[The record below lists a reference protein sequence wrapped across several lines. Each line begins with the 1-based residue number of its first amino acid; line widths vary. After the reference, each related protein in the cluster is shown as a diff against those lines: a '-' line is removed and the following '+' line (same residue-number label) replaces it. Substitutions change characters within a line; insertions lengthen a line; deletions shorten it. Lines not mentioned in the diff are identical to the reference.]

1 MTLWYEPA
9 KTSEWLRRVI
19 SFSNLLILC
28 TATILIISELRFDW
42 CELMIGRYLAS
53 LNASRPETG
62 AVWKAGEQSSRAH
75 TFLKNII
82 EERQNSA
89 RYAQEATS
97 FAELASGILPGQ
109 WANIDKEHFKRLYL
123 AIPSAAA
130 SELIPPAELI
140 WLLGGGAV
148 TRIFCEGKPYGL
160 EIFFL
165 NSANRALDQITL
177 NRTKMEKIE
186 RNEAIFKGS
195 LEQIPEFQGR
205 IYPSEL
211 FFKALLE
218 LPQDI
223 IPDLITTPQKLI
235 SQQGTLTRAGIWSE
249 AASGYI
255 KLGFEFKD
263 NGKSVVIFIRSREW
277 AVWRLSSK
285 LTEKALLQPSSPKGR
300 QLLSPS
306 PLERR

>member
-1 MTLWYEPA
+1 MTGNWYEP
-9 KTSEWLRRVI
+9 TTISEWLKRI
-19 SFSNLLILC
+19 HSFANLLILSSV
-28 TATILIISELRFDW
+28 AILIISELRFDW
-42 CELMIGRYLAS
+42 CEIMIGRYLAS
-53 LNASRPETG
+53 LNSSRPEIG

-82 EERQNSA
+82 EERQNAA
-89 RYAQEATS
+89 RYAQESTS

-123 AIPSAAA
+123 SIPSSAA
-130 SELIPPAELI
+130 SELIPPAELL
-140 WLLGGGAV
+140 WLFGSGNV

-165 NSANRALDQITL
+165 NSANRSLRQLTL
-177 NRTKMEKIE
+177 NRSKMEKIE
-186 RNEAIFKGS
+186 RNESPFRGT

-205 IYPSEL
+205 IYSSER

-235 SQQGTLTRAGIWSE
+235 SQQGVITRAGIWNE
-249 AASGYI
+249 AVSGYI

-263 NGKSVVIFIRSREW
+263 NGKNVVLFIKAREW
-277 AVWRLSSK
+277 AVWRLSSN
-285 LTEKALLQPSSPKGR
+285 LTGLKDN
-300 QLLSPS
+300 
-306 PLERR
+306 

>member
-1 MTLWYEPA
+1 MTIWYEPT
-9 KTSEWLRRVI
+9 KTGEWLRRII
-19 SFSNLLILC
+19 SFSNLLILFI
-28 TATILIISELRFDW
+28 ATVLIISELRFDW

-82 EERQNSA
+82 QERQNAA

-109 WANIDKEHFKRLYL
+109 WANIDKDHFKRLYL
-123 AIPSAAA
+123 AIPPAAA
-130 SELIPPAELI
+130 SELITPADLI
-140 WLLGGGAV
+140 WLFGRGTL

-165 NSANRALDQITL
+165 NSENRVLRQITM
-177 NRTKMEKIE
+177 NKTRMEKVE
-186 RNEAIFKGS
+186 KNEATFKGT
-195 LEQIPEFQGR
+195 LEQIPEFEGR
-205 IYPSEL
+205 IYPAEL
-211 FFKALLE
+211 FFKVLLE

-223 IPDLITTPQKLI
+223 IPDLVTTPQKLLNE
-235 SQQGTLTRAGIWSE
+235 QGIITRAGIWNE
-249 AASGYI
+249 ASSGYI
-255 KLGFEFKD
+255 KLGFELKE
-263 NGKSVVIFIRSREW
+263 NGKSVVLFMRAREW

-285 LTEKALLQPSSPKGR
+285 LTGVDLKEEMAQ
-300 QLLSPS
+300 
-306 PLERR
+306 

>member
-1 MTLWYEPA
+1 MTNPLTGNWYEPT
-9 KTSEWLRRVI
+9 KTSEFLRRI
-19 SFSNLLILC
+19 LSFSNLLILC
-28 TATILIISELRFDW
+28 TAAAFIISELRFDW

-53 LNASRPETG
+53 LNSSRPETG

-82 EERQNSA
+82 EERQNAA

-123 AIPSAAA
+123 SIPLPAA
-130 SELIPPAELI
+130 SELITPSELI
-140 WLLGGGAV
+140 WLFNGGVV

-165 NSANRALDQITL
+165 NSANRALRQITL
-177 NRTKMEKIE
+177 NSSKMEKIE
-186 RNEAIFKGS
+186 KNESVFKGT
-195 LEQIPEFQGR
+195 LDQIPEFKGR
-205 IYPSEL
+205 IYHAER
-211 FFKALLE
+211 FFKVLLE
-218 LPQDI
+218 LSQDI
-223 IPDLITTPQKLI
+223 VPDLITTPQKLI
-235 SQQGTLTRAGIWSE
+235 NQQGTLTRAGIWNE

-263 NGKSVVIFIRSREW
+263 NNGKSVVLFIRAREW
-277 AVWRLSSK
+277 AVWHLSSN
-285 LTEKALLQPSSPKGR
+285 LTGN
-300 QLLSPS
+300 
-306 PLERR
+306 

>member
-1 MTLWYEPA
+1 MTTWYEPT
-9 KTSEWLRRVI
+9 KTGEWLRRI
-19 SFSNLLILC
+19 LSFTNLLILC
-28 TATILIISELRFDW
+28 VTTILIISELRFDW

-53 LNASRPETG
+53 LNSSRPETG

-82 EERQNSA
+82 EERQNAA

-123 AIPSAAA
+123 AIPATSA
-130 SELIPPAELI
+130 SELITPEELI
-140 WLLGGGAV
+140 WLFGGGTL

-165 NSANRALDQITL
+165 NSENRVLRQITL
-177 NRTKMEKIE
+177 NKAKMEKIE
-186 RNEAIFKGS
+186 KNEAIFKGA

-205 IYPSEL
+205 IYPAEL
-211 FFKALLE
+211 FFKVLLA

-223 IPDLITTPQKLI
+223 MPDLITTPQKLLN
-235 SQQGTLTRAGIWSE
+235 QHGTIIKAGIWNE
-249 AASGYI
+249 ASSGYI

-263 NGKSVVIFIRSREW
+263 NGKSVVLFVKAREW
-277 AVWRLSSK
+277 AVWRLSSN
-285 LTEKALLQPSSPKGR
+285 LTGGELKGGQLQ
-300 QLLSPS
+300 
-306 PLERR
+306 

>member
-1 MTLWYEPA
+1 MTGNWYEPE
-9 KTSEWLRRVI
+9 KTSEWFRRLF
-19 SFSNLLILC
+19 SFSNLLILSVV
-28 TATILIISELRFDW
+28 ATLTISELRFDW
-42 CELMIGRYLAS
+42 CEVMIGRYLAS
-53 LNASRPETG
+53 LNNSRPETG
-62 AVWKAGEQSSRAH
+62 AIWKAGEQSSRAH

-123 AIPSAAA
+123 SIPASAA

-140 WLLGGGAV
+140 WLFGGGTV

-160 EIFFL
+160 EIFLL
-165 NSANRALDQITL
+165 NSSNRALRQITL
-177 NRTKMEKIE
+177 NRSKMEKIE
-186 RNEAIFKGS
+186 KNEAPFKGT
-195 LEQIPEFQGR
+195 LEQIPEFKGR
-205 IYPSEL
+205 IYSAER

-223 IPDLITTPQKLI
+223 VLDLITTPQKLI
-235 SQQGTLTRAGIWSE
+235 SQQGTLIKAGIWNE

-255 KLGFEFKD
+255 KLGFEFNDK
-263 NGKSVVIFIRSREW
+263 GKHVVLFIRAREW
-277 AVWRLSSK
+277 AVWRLSSN
-285 LTEKALLQPSSPKGR
+285 LTEGR
-300 QLLSPS
+300 TY
-306 PLERR
+306 